1 MLEEK
6 NDNLHEADG
15 EQLNEVNGT
24 LNNDYS
30 PENSTV
36 EDNDEIPLIHETEGQ
51 LPFAPKEILEAAKV
65 ADNTEETPVAETPGE
80 QESTEEI
87 PAVEA
92 IAPVVEADEAKVY
105 EVAAETIEPVTE
117 TEEKQLSAVES
128 IAETNAEEGEDE
140 SIAERHDIPMQNY
153 EELSMEELAGELEK
167 LVTNEKVMSVK
178 DHVEEIRKEFYSKYN
193 HFIEEKKDEFSHE
206 NNGETTEFEYHFP
219 LKGKFDTLYN
229 QYRDKKN
236 THFKKLQ
243 TDLKGNLENRLAII
257 EELKGLADGGENMKD
272 ALKHVSDL
280 RERWKNAGPIPRDKY
295 NHVWNN
301 FHFHIERFYDHL
313 HLDREA
319 RDVDFKHNLEQKLK
333 IITRVEELV
342 KEEDI
347 NKAFRELQALHKIW
361 KEEIGPVSRDHR
373 EEIWNRFSELTK
385 QLHDKREGLVAKS
398 KEQEEENLAKKND
411 IITQINAIADEKIS
425 AHNAWQGQI
434 DRIEALREQFFKAGK
449 VPLEVNEDT
458 WAAFKAAVR
467 NFNTV
472 KNSFYKDIKKDQQDN
487 LNSKLAL
494 VEKAKSLQDSEDFEA
509 TTQVMKQIQEEW
521 KKIGHVP
528 RKYSDSVWKD
538 FKAACNHY
546 FDRLHAQRNEANK
559 EEIDA
564 FEKKKE
570 YLDSLKEFELTGD
583 HRTDLDAIK
592 KHIENWKSFGRVPQ
606 ARRHIEGKFNK
617 ILDALFDKLSLS
629 KKETDMVKFS
639 NRLGQMAEG
648 DDTRRLE
655 NEQLFIMRKIDEVQ
669 GEIFQLENNI
679 QFISNAKGDNPFVK
693 EVLKTIDRHKEELK
707 TWKDKLK
714 QIRSMKQE

>member
-6 NDNLHEADG
+6 NDNLHDADG
-15 EQLNEVNGT
+15 EQVNQVNGT
-24 LNNDYS
+24 VQTDYS
-30 PENSTV
+30 PENNNV
-36 EDNDEIPLIHETEGQ
+36 ENDDVPVVHETEGQ

-65 ADNTEETPVAETPGE
+65 ADDDVTVETAA
-80 QESTEEI
+80 
-87 PAVEA
+87 PAA
-92 IAPVVEADEAKVY
+92 
-105 EVAAETIEPVTE
+105 
-117 TEEKQLSAVES
+117 EEKQLSAVEA
-128 IAETNAEEGEDE
+128 IAETNAEEGEDD
-140 SIAERHDIPMQNY
+140 SLSDRHDIPMQNY
-153 EELSMEELAGELEK
+153 EELSMEELTAELEK
-167 LVTNEKVMSVK
+167 LVANEKVMSVK
-178 DHVEEIRKEFYSKYN
+178 DHVEEIKKEFYSKYN
-193 HFIEEKKDEFSHE
+193 HFIEEKKDEYSHE
-206 NNGETTEFEYHFP
+206 NNGDTTDFEYHFP

-229 QYRDKKN
+229 QYRDRKN
-236 THFKKLQ
+236 SHFKKLQ

-257 EELKGLADGGENMKD
+257 EELKGISDGSENMKD
-272 ALKHVSDL
+272 ALKHVSEL

-319 RDVDFKHNLEQKLK
+319 RDMDFKHNLEQKQK
-333 IITRVEELV
+333 IIARVEELV

-373 EEIWNRFSELTK
+373 EEIWNRFSDLTK
-385 QLHDKREGLVAKS
+385 QLHDKREALVAKS
-398 KEQEEENLAKKND
+398 RELEEENLAKKKE
-411 IITQINAIADEKIS
+411 IIAGINAIAEEKIT

-487 LNSKLAL
+487 LNKKQAL
-494 VEKAKSLQDSEDFEA
+494 VEKAKSLQESEDFEG
-509 TTQVMKQIQEEW
+509 TTAIMKQIQEEW

-528 RKYSDSVWKD
+528 RKYSDAVWKD
-538 FKAACNHY
+538 FKGACNHF

-570 YLDSLKEFELTGD
+570 YLENLKEFELTGD

-592 KHIENWKSFGRVPQ
+592 KHIENWKGFGRVPQ

-629 KKETDMVKFS
+629 KKETDMVKFN

-707 TWKDKLK
+707 TWKEKLK
-714 QIRSMKQE
+714 QIRSLKQQ

>member
-6 NDNLHEADG
+6 NDNLHDADG
-15 EQLNEVNGT
+15 EQVNQVNGT
-24 LNNDYS
+24 VQTDYS
-30 PENSTV
+30 PENNNV
-36 EDNDEIPLIHETEGQ
+36 ENDDIPVVHETEGQ
-51 LPFAPKEILEAAKV
+51 LPFAPKEVLEAAKV
-65 ADNTEETPVAETPGE
+65 ADEPEVVSETTA
-80 QESTEEI
+80 
-87 PAVEA
+87 PAV
-92 IAPVVEADEAKVY
+92 
-105 EVAAETIEPVTE
+105 
-117 TEEKQLSAVES
+117 EEKQLSAVEA

-140 SIAERHDIPMQNY
+140 SLLERHDIPMQNY
-153 EELSMEELAGELEK
+153 EELSMEELTAELEK
-167 LVTNEKVMSVK
+167 LVANEKVMSVK
-178 DHVEEIRKEFYSKYN
+178 DHVEEIKKEFYSKYN
-193 HFIEEKKDEFSHE
+193 HFIEEKKDEYSHD
-206 NNGETTEFEYHFP
+206 NNGDTTDFEYHFP

-229 QYRDKKN
+229 QYRDRKN
-236 THFKKLQ
+236 SHFKKLQ

-257 EELKGLADGGENMKD
+257 EELKGISDGSENMKD

-319 RDVDFKHNLEQKLK
+319 RDMDFKHNLEQKQK

-385 QLHDKREGLVAKS
+385 QLHDKREALVAKS
-398 KEQEEENLAKKND
+398 RELEEENLAKKKE
-411 IITQINAIADEKIS
+411 IIAGINAIAEEKIT

-449 VPLEVNEDT
+449 VPLDVNEDT

-487 LNSKLAL
+487 LNKKQAL
-494 VEKAKSLQDSEDFEA
+494 VEKARSLQDSEDFEG
-509 TTQVMKQIQEEW
+509 TTAIMKQIQEEW

-528 RKYSDSVWKD
+528 RKYSDAVWKD
-538 FKAACNHY
+538 FKGACNHF

-570 YLDSLKEFELTGD
+570 YLDNLKEFELTGD

-592 KHIENWKSFGRVPQ
+592 KHIENWKGFGRVPQ

-629 KKETDMVKFS
+629 KKETDMVKFN

-707 TWKDKLK
+707 TWKEKLK
-714 QIRSMKQE
+714 QIRSLKQQYF